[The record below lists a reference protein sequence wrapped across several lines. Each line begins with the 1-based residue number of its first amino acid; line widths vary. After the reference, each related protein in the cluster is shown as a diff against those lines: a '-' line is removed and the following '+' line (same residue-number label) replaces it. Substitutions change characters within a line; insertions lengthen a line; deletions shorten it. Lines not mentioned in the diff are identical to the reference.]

1 MVPASSGSVVCM
13 GSCMSQSFF
22 FFFWSH
28 SFISHHLVHTHTQ
41 SLRFTQM
48 MLLSF
53 RLRLQN
59 PASTSSPD
67 LAGSTPSCTRRQPK
81 TGMKSR
87 LCGHF
92 SHLENQY
99 SVVCLIALLL
109 LNESLW
115 RENSKCIV
123 RLMGGNS
130 WQMTGV
136 LPKLREGVT
145 PRNPESR
152 ARPRPKEQ
160 LPTLRGSQGAG

>member
-1 MVPASSGSVVCM
+1 MYVRIIFVTSSRA
-13 GSCMSQSFF
+13 
-22 FFFWSH
+22 
-28 SFISHHLVHTHTQ
+28 HTL
-41 SLRFTQM
+41 SLTFTHM

-53 RLRLQN
+53 CLRLQH
-59 PASTSSPD
+59 PASTSSPA

-81 TGMKSR
+81 PGMKR
-87 LCGHF
+87 CLCGHF

-115 RENSKCIV
+115 RENSKGIV

-145 PRNPESR
+145 PRNLESHT
-152 ARPRPKEQ
+152 RPRPKEQ
-160 LPTLRGSQGAG
+160 LLTLRGSRGAG